1 MGFIE
6 EKLKQRGRLK
16 VAAAILVYTAALS
29 WYTVSK
35 HNSFST
41 YAWDLGI
48 FHQSFWT
55 TVNRGMIFY
64 NTCEQHLVESGS
76 FFGVHFSPI
85 LFLLVPFY
93 YIHQSPVTLLVLQSL
108 ILGLSAYPLY
118 LIAKTRLPEETA
130 ATLAAVYLLNP
141 ALHGVNSYDFHVQSM
156 LPLILNYLLLYTL
169 RWDTKRMVAA
179 SILALSV
186 QEQVVVVMLSY
197 VAYLVVH
204 RKLQGTNLRE
214 KAALRSDIAPI
225 LAVLAVTVLWWTLS
239 ASVVNHYNPDVPK
252 HLKAGQNFAILEV
265 DSPTQVP
272 LRVITRPGKAFRAV
286 SYDWFD
292 KNVYVLSLFTP
303 SLFLG
308 LLSPAT
314 LIPAVPW
321 FAVSVLSNYP
331 PYYRLGFQYP
341 ALVLPFIYV
350 SLIKGLER
358 LSSSLKQGDGVS
370 VKAIVTGLIVIHAAS
385 CVALSPL
392 SPFTDG
398 FSLSPAYIKP
408 AAGER
413 SQRLTEMLALI
424 PPEASVLTQDNIFP
438 HVSNRLDAYVMV
450 PEIAQDP
457 ETWRRANSTLM
468 ALRTDY
474 ILLDMETDP
483 HGTAKTAF
491 HIVAHG
497 NYSLHA
503 FYDNIYLYQ
512 LGGGSTPLLYE
523 PMSATYGPR
532 DLITMNAEI
541 VKDPGS
547 TTGEAIRYVDMNRK
561 TSTIWYGPYE
571 IAPEGNYTAEFRL
584 KTGNHTLTGV
594 ILLDARTRGE
604 TLANTTVDASSLPEG
619 GWSEVTL
626 EFVNDAV
633 STDLELRGILL
644 SGYTDIRLDRVRI
657 RQR

>member
-6 EKLKQRGRLK
+6 KALKQRGRLT

-48 FHQSFWT
+48 FDQSFWT
-55 TVNRGMIFY
+55 TVNRGMVFY
-64 NTCEQHLVESGS
+64 NTCEQHLVDSGS

-93 YIHQSPVTLLVLQSL
+93 YLHQSPVTLLVLQSL

-118 LIAKTRLPEETA
+118 LIARTRLPEETA
-130 ATLAAVYLLNP
+130 ATLAAVYLLHP

-156 LPLILNYLLLYTL
+156 LPLIFNYLLLYTL
-169 RWDTKRMVAA
+169 RWDAKRMVAA

-197 VAYLVVH
+197 VAFLVIH
-204 RKLQGTNLRE
+204 RTLQGARWRE
-214 KAALRSDIAPI
+214 KAALRSEIAPI
-225 LAVLAVTVLWWTLS
+225 LAVLAVTVLWGAIS
-239 ASVVNHYNPDVPK
+239 AGVLNHFNPDVPK
-252 HLKAGQNFAILEV
+252 HLRAGQNFAILEV

-272 LRVITRPGKAFRAV
+272 LRVLTDPDKAFRAV
-286 SYDWFD
+286 SYDWLD
-292 KNVYVLSLFTP
+292 KNVYALSLFTP
-303 SLFLG
+303 TLFLG

-314 LIPAVPW
+314 LIPTIPW

-341 ALVLPFIYV
+341 TLVLPFIYV
-350 SLIKGLER
+350 SLVMGLER
-358 LSSSLKQGDGVS
+358 LSQSLKDDNSVSLRAVVKGLLVVGV
-370 VKAIVTGLIVIHAAS
+370 AS
-385 CVALSPL
+385 CIALSPL

-413 SQRLTEMLALI
+413 NQRLTEMLALI
-424 PPEASVLTQDNIFP
+424 EPNASVLTQDNIFP
-438 HVSNRLDAYVMV
+438 HVSDRLEAYVMV

-491 HIVAHG
+491 HIVARG
-497 NYSLHA
+497 NYSLLA

-512 LGGGSTPLLYE
+512 MGGGSAPLLYE

-532 DLITMNAEI
+532 DLIPMNAEI
-541 VKDPGS
+541 IRDPNS
-547 TTGEAIRYVDMNRK
+547 TTGEAIRYLDMNRK
-561 TSTIWYGPYE
+561 SSTIWYGPYE
-571 IAPEGNYTAEFRL
+571 TAPEGNYTAVYRL

-604 TLANTTVDASSLPEG
+604 TLANTTVDSSRLPEG
-619 GWSEVTL
+619 GWHDIIL
-626 EFVNDAV
+626 EFSNDAV

-644 SGYTDIRLDRVRI
+644 SGYTDVLLDRVRLT
-657 RQR
+657 QR